1 MADHVKIRIY
11 CGNTSEQSK
20 NLLNGFLCRERN
32 TSLKTSISC
41 PRLTH
46 NIEYDSAK
54 NKNKNKNVIFVS
66 TINPA
71 ASSQQYFGVIG

>member
-11 CGNTSEQSK
+11 CGNTSEQSS
-20 NLLNGFLCRERN
+20 GFLCRERN

-41 PRLTH
+41 PRLTQ

-54 NKNKNKNVIFVS
+54 NKNKNKNIIFVS
-66 TINPA
+66 TINLA